1 MSFVKININKKKAD
15 TNTKSK
21 IAVSEFSG
29 IDSSPK
35 MSLRKLDVLLDIEAA
50 EIYPL
55 HRADVDIIEEVP
67 ATDLVEPEQI
77 RKDDEQ
83 PVVLSLPGDEFYE
96 VKTGESLRDI
106 SAKFGVDMTQLCVW
120 NNIMDPDLVRVGD
133 RIRIK

>member
-1 MSFVKININKKKAD
+1 MSFVKININKKKAE

-21 IAVSEFSG
+21 G
-29 IDSSPK
+29 IDSNPK

-55 HRADVDIIEEVP
+55 HRAVGDTIEEIP
-67 ATDLVEPEQI
+67 ATDLVEPEQT

-96 VKTGESLRDI
+96 IKTGDSLRDI
-106 SAKFGVDMTQLCVW
+106 SAKFGIDMTQLCVW